1 LTVLEAALYPHRWI
15 PVLERLPIIRRLL
28 AVVPLC
34 ALAACAH
41 DSASQADMAA
51 LKAEL
56 RAMREQQAR
65 MGERLE
71 RIERSSAV
79 IRARPAQAPAASSP
93 QAPAKA
99 PASQAAPSSSTSH
112 VDVPDLTVVKLKPK
126 GEPAPALPTKVA
138 VVEPDSEQVEL
149 FVSSSPEPSEPA
161 SEQGRAP
168 SPVNTAVLDAEFE
181 QAVAA
186 LRTGN
191 VEPGVAKLQSFAEQN
206 PRHPRADNALY
217 FAGLGMVGLNDH
229 GGAALVFERLIETY
243 PAGDAVLDG
252 MLRLAE
258 CRLKLNQREDARAL
272 YTRVITQFPGTAAA
286 TQAEQRLASLPH

>member
-1 LTVLEAALYPHRWI
+1 
-15 PVLERLPIIRRLL
+15 VLERLPIIRRLL

-41 DSASQADMAA
+41 DTASQADMAA
-51 LKAEL
+51 LKEEL
-56 RAMREQQAR
+56 RAMRAQQTR

-71 RIERSSAV
+71 RLERSSAV
-79 IRARPAQAPAASSP
+79 LRARPSQAPAAAPSP
-93 QAPAKA
+93 APSKA
-99 PASQAAPSSSTSH
+99 PAASQAPPPNSSAE
-112 VDVPDLTVVKLKPK
+112 VPDLTVVKLKPK
-126 GEPAPALPTKVA
+126 AEPAPSLPTKVA
-138 VVEPDSEQVEL
+138 VVEPDAGDVEL
-149 FVSSSPEPSEPA
+149 FVSSAPEASEPA
-161 SEQGRAP
+161 SAP
-168 SPVNTAVLDAEFE
+168 APALTPAATAALDAEFE
-181 QAVAA
+181 QAMAA

-217 FAGLGMVGLNDH
+217 FAGLGMIGMNDH

-286 TQAEQRLASLPH
+286 SQAEQRLASLSH

>member
-1 LTVLEAALYPHRWI
+1 
-15 PVLERLPIIRRLL
+15 VLERLLIIRRLL

-41 DSASQADMAA
+41 DTASQADMAA

-56 RAMREQQAR
+56 RAMRDQQAR

-71 RIERSSAV
+71 RLERSTAV
-79 IRARPAQAPAASSP
+79 LKARPSQAPAATASP
-93 QAPAKA
+93 APAKA
-99 PASQAAPSSSTSH
+99 AAPQAQPPRSG
-112 VDVPDLTVVKLKPK
+112 VEVPELTVVKLKPK
-126 GEPAPALPTKVA
+126 SEPAPPLPTRVA
-138 VVEPDSEQVEL
+138 VVEPDEGEVEM
-149 FVSSSPEPSEPA
+149 FVSSSPAPSAPA
-161 SEQGRAP
+161 SAP
-168 SPVNTAVLDAEFE
+168 ALTPANTAALDAEFE

-191 VEPGVAKLQSFAEQN
+191 VAPGVAKLQSFAEQN

-217 FAGLGMVGLNDH
+217 FAGLGMIGMNDH

-258 CRLKLNQREDARAL
+258 CRLKLNQRDDARAL

-286 TQAEQRLASLPH
+286 TQAEQRLASLSH

>member
-1 LTVLEAALYPHRWI
+1 
-15 PVLERLPIIRRLL
+15 
-28 AVVPLC
+28 
-34 ALAACAH
+34 
-41 DSASQADMAA
+41 
-51 LKAEL
+51 
-56 RAMREQQAR
+56 MREQQAR
-65 MGERLE
+65 LGERLE

-79 IRARPAQAPAASSP
+79 IRARPSQAPAASSP
-93 QAPAKA
+93 QAPAKT
-99 PASQAAPSSSTSH
+99 PASQAAPSSSASH
-112 VDVPDLTVVKLKPK
+112 VEVPDLTVVKLKPK
-126 GEPAPALPTKVA
+126 AEPAPSLPTKVA
-138 VVEPDSEQVEL
+138 VVEPEAEQVEL
-149 FVSSSPEPSEPA
+149 FVSSSPEPSEPV
-161 SEQGRAP
+161 SAP

-191 VEPGVAKLQSFAEQN
+191 VEPGVVKLQSFAEQN

-229 GGAALVFERLIETY
+229 AGAALVFERLIETY

>member
-1 LTVLEAALYPHRWI
+1 
-15 PVLERLPIIRRLL
+15 
-28 AVVPLC
+28 
-34 ALAACAH
+34 
-41 DSASQADMAA
+41 
-51 LKAEL
+51 
-56 RAMREQQAR
+56 MRDQQAR
-65 MGERLE
+65 LGERLE
-71 RIERSSAV
+71 RLERSTAV
-79 IRARPAQAPAASSP
+79 LKARPSQAPAAT
-93 QAPAKA
+93 
-99 PASQAAPSSSTSH
+99 ASQAPEKGAASQPPASS
-112 VDVPDLTVVKLKPK
+112 VAVPDLTVVKLKPK
-126 GEPAPALPTKVA
+126 SEPAPPLPTKVA
-138 VVEPDSEQVEL
+138 VVEPEAEEVEM
-149 FVSSSPEPSEPA
+149 FVSSSPESSEPA
-161 SEQGRAP
+161 SAP
-168 SPVNTAVLDAEFE
+168 APTPANTAALDAEFE

-217 FAGLGMVGLNDH
+217 FAGLGMIGMNDH

-286 TQAEQRLASLPH
+286 TQAEQRLASLSH

>member
-1 LTVLEAALYPHRWI
+1 
-15 PVLERLPIIRRLL
+15 
-28 AVVPLC
+28 
-34 ALAACAH
+34 
-41 DSASQADMAA
+41 MAA
-51 LKAEL
+51 LQAEL
-56 RAMREQQAR
+56 RLMRQQQAR

-71 RIERSSAV
+71 RLERSTAMLK
-79 IRARPAQAPAASSP
+79 ARPAQAPTATAS

-99 PASQAAPSSSTSH
+99 AASQAQQSTSG

-126 GEPAPALPTKVA
+126 SEPAPSLPTKVA
-138 VVEPDSEQVEL
+138 VVEPEQEDVEL
-149 FVSSSPEPSEPA
+149 FVSSSPESSEPA
-161 SEQGRAP
+161 SAP
-168 SPVNTAVLDAEFE
+168 APALTPANTAALDAEFE

-217 FAGLGMVGLNDH
+217 FAGLGLIGMNDH

-258 CRLKLNQREDARAL
+258 CRLKLNQRDDARAL

-286 TQAEQRLASLPH
+286 TQAEQRLASLSH

>member
-1 LTVLEAALYPHRWI
+1 M
-15 PVLERLPIIRRLL
+15 LERLLIIRRLL

-56 RAMREQQAR
+56 RAMRDQQTR
-65 MGERLE
+65 LNDRLERLE
-71 RIERSSAV
+71 RSNAVLRARSS
-79 IRARPAQAPAASSP
+79 PQAPAAAPSSSP

-99 PASQAAPSSSTSH
+99 PQASQPSSS
-112 VDVPDLTVVKLKPK
+112 VAVPDLTVVKLKPK
-126 GEPAPALPTKVA
+126 DEPAPPLPTKVA
-138 VVEPDSEQVEL
+138 VVEPDTDDVEL
-149 FVSSSPEPSEPA
+149 FVSSSPESSAPATPA
-161 SEQGRAP
+161 SEPAP
-168 SPVNTAVLDAEFE
+168 SPVVTAALDAEFE

-217 FAGLGMVGLNDH
+217 FAGLGMIGMNNH
-229 GGAALVFERLIETY
+229 EGAAQVFERLISTY

-258 CRLKLNQREDARAL
+258 CRLKLNQRDDARAL

-286 TQAEQRLASLPH
+286 SQAEQRLASLSH

>member
-1 LTVLEAALYPHRWI
+1 
-15 PVLERLPIIRRLL
+15 
-28 AVVPLC
+28 
-34 ALAACAH
+34 
-41 DSASQADMAA
+41 MAA

-56 RAMREQQAR
+56 RSMRDQQTR
-65 MGERLE
+65 LNDRLERLE
-71 RIERSSAV
+71 RSNAVLRARSS
-79 IRARPAQAPAASSP
+79 PQAPAAAPSSAP

-99 PASQAAPSSSTSH
+99 PQASQPSSG
-112 VDVPDLTVVKLKPK
+112 VAVPDLTVVKLKPK
-126 GEPAPALPTKVA
+126 DEPAPSLPTKVA
-138 VVEPDSEQVEL
+138 VVEPDPDDVEL
-149 FVSSSPEPSEPA
+149 FVSSSPESSGPAAPVSEPA
-161 SEQGRAP
+161 P
-168 SPVNTAVLDAEFE
+168 SPAVTAALDAEFE

-217 FAGLGMVGLNDH
+217 FAGLGMIGMNDH
-229 GGAALVFERLIETY
+229 EGAAQVFERLISTY

-258 CRLKLNQREDARAL
+258 CRLKLNQRDDARAL

-286 TQAEQRLASLPH
+286 TQAEQRLASLSH